1 LNYEV
6 ATIGEKAWAA
16 KRLGWSHVPADC
28 KGIAAVEDNAIHA
41 VSLYEQFLGKSCVM
55 HCVVENPRVLW
66 TAKRVI
72 FEYPFRQLGLNL
84 ILTFTPMMNVR
95 SRDIQ
100 KALGFK
106 EVAIIDD
113 AYDDGKSIV
122 INKMTRSECRWIRKA
137 N

>member
-1 LNYEV
+1 MQYLP
-6 ATIGEKAWAA
+6 TDGGSLAWAQT
-16 KRLGWSHVPADC
+16 RLGWPSLPVC
-28 KGIAAVEDNAIHA
+28 KGIQAVEDDRIHA
-41 VSLYEQFLGKSCVM
+41 VSLYEQFMGKACVM

-72 FEYPFRQLGLNL
+72 FDYPFNQCGFNL
-84 ILTFTPMMNVR
+84 VLTFTPLLNIR

-113 AYDDGKSIV
+113 AYDDGQSLV
-122 INKMTRSECRWIRKA
+122 IHKMTRSDCRWLRRR